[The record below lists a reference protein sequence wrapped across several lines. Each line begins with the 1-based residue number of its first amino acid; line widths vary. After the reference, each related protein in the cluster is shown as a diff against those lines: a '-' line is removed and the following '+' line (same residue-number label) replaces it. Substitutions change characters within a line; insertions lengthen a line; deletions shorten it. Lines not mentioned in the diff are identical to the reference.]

1 MNAPIVADPAAD
13 AQAPPAT
20 PLLIRQVQV
29 IALADRLHQLVS
41 RDRTA
46 TLSGL
51 APTERRPL
59 EEAAA
64 VALALLDDD
73 AARTRALYVAAHG
86 IQDLGA
92 QTPLQ
97 RRGLLELTRTITDRF
112 VEALAGRHSVT
123 AARLQP
129 FVELDA
135 QAEREQPEGAI

>member
-1 MNAPIVADPAAD
+1 MNAPIVADPSVD
-13 AQAPPAT
+13 AQALATT

-29 IALADRLHQLVS
+29 IALADRMHQLLS

-51 APTERRPL
+51 APAERRPL

-86 IQDLGA
+86 VQDLSA
-92 QTPLQ
+92 QSPVQ
-97 RRGLLELTRTITDRF
+97 RRGLVELTRTITDRF

-129 FVELDA
+129 YLELDA
-135 QAEREQPEGAI
+135 RAEQDQPEGAI